1 MVAERHRVFIGYL
14 LPFTFCSRIG
24 IWAVYSHLLL
34 FTKHNLS
41 KILSI
46 LDINHDN
53 LSINIFSKNKYEG
66 LLSIEV
72 KFYKKPMVK
81 DVDDAVKKSY
91 EFIMG
96 LLNS

>member
-1 MVAERHRVFIGYL
+1 M
-14 LPFTFCSRIG
+14 
-24 IWAVYSHLLL
+24 
-34 FTKHNLS
+34 
-41 KILSI
+41 I
-46 LDINHDN
+46 LDFNHDN

-72 KFYKKPMVK
+72 EFYKKPMVK